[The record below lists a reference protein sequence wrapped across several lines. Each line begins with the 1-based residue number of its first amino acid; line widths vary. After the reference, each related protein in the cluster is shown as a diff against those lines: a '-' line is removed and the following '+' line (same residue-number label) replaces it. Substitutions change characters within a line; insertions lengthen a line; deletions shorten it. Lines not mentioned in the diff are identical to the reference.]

1 MESTDVQWER
11 LRRMSY
17 SFLIENFNEFSQSQ
31 QIKVATE
38 MVKKD
43 VASKIELGST
53 DKFREFLSDCIR
65 RSKGV

>member
-1 MESTDVQWER
+1 MESTELQWEK
-11 LRRMSY
+11 LRQMSY
-17 SFLIENFNEFSQSQ
+17 AFLIENFNEFTQSQ

-65 RSKGV
+65 RSKSV